1 MKLLAAES
9 GPQNIRCNATCPGAI
24 LTDMGEEEPTF
35 IAMEKGIGQKEARK
49 VFDEMAALGRAAQPE
64 EVADVVA
71 YLAGPRSG
79 YLTGVALPVA
89 GGMPSGL

>member
-1 MKLLAAES
+1 
-9 GPQNIRCNATCPGAI
+9 
-24 LTDMGEEEPTF
+24 
-35 IAMEKGIGQKEARK
+35 
-49 VFDEMAALGRAAQPE
+49 MAALGRAARPE

-89 GGMPSGL
+89 GGMPTGL

>member
-1 MKLLAAES
+1 MRE
-9 GPQNIRCNATCPGAI
+9 
-24 LTDMGEEEPTF
+24 
-35 IAMEKGIGQKEARK
+35 GISQEEARK
-49 VFDEMAALGRAAQPE
+49 VFDELAALGHAAQPE

-89 GGMPSGL
+89 GGMPASL